1 MSTPRFCM
9 LSSCTA
15 RPSLADRGRAK
26 QWLDGRLC
34 HAGHDGGS
42 GRSRGGNLGERLGP
56 SLISPAYHIRQ
67 SFPLG
72 GGLCLEGRF
81 RERRLGPVVQSTLTH
96 AEAITRSVS
105 DDCEAGRRA
114 LKQVHS
120 DAHVQKVPEQ
130 AVGEGGLVRAGK
142 IKDYAGT
149 PPAECHSK
157 KRGHDDET
165 DTAARF
171 PRREILAQ
179 EDGVARNDAA
189 LEQAEQ
195 GRDQVKRCEAV
206 EEEIE
211 QERGPLQARAEQK
224 RSRPADA
231 VS

>member
-1 MSTPRFCM
+1 M
-9 LSSCTA
+9 SCTA

-34 HAGHDGGS
+34 HAGHDGGC

-105 DDCEAGRRA
+105 DNCEAGRRA

-120 DAHVQKVPEQ
+120 DADVQKVPEQ
-130 AVGEGGLVRAGK
+130 AVGEGGLVRAGEIK
-142 IKDYAGT
+142 IT
-149 PPAECHSK
+149 PEPHPPSAIPKSVAMMTRPTRAPASLGGK
-157 KRGHDDET
+157 Y
-165 DTAARF
+165 
-171 PRREILAQ
+171 
-179 EDGVARNDAA
+179 
-189 LEQAEQ
+189 
-195 GRDQVKRCEAV
+195 
-206 EEEIE
+206 
-211 QERGPLQARAEQK
+211 
-224 RSRPADA
+224 SRTMMA
-231 VS
+231 